1 MLLKMKSTVMMRK
14 MAAVSTNTLLL
25 LCCCFVT
32 STVSLDRCDHYAQA
46 GQAFSLP
53 LKYKAYKNAS
63 HSLKWL
69 HKDSVIVYQKPGKF
83 FIGSE
88 RHIDQH
94 GSLKLTNLMKGSR
107 ETYTSEIYNSDGAQ
121 IHTDNVLL
129 CVLDKVSKPAVTLSC
144 VKSTVSFSCKVAQ
157 AQDVTFKWIQNG
169 KVVKE
174 TEKTLTRTL
183 KQLTAESS
191 FICNVSNPVSHELSE
206 PVKSTCDSQSN
217 HGSKIPEKLFGFDF
231 WTMVGILAGGGGL
244 ILLLIV
250 ITIICCN
257 RARRKRH
264 KHLKDEEE
272 LRLNFSPEQQQQQQQ
287 HRHHHH
293 HHQQQP
299 AGHTGPRQHR
309 AKPARDPEHPK
320 GSDTTGTHPR
330 HPRPSPR
337 TPGQGSRPGD
347 EGGEEQPPPLPQP
360 RKKAP
365 KTPRARNNVN
375 A

>member
-32 STVSLDRCDHYAQA
+32 STVSQDGCDSYVPA

-53 LKYKAYKNAS
+53 LKYKDYKSAS
-63 HSLKWL
+63 HSLKWQ
-69 HKDSVIVYQKPGKF
+69 HNGSPIVYLRQGTF
-83 FIGSE
+83 AIGSE
-88 RHIDQH
+88 GDIDQD
-94 GSLKLTNLMKGSR
+94 GSLKLTSLKKGSR
-107 ETYTSEIYNSDGAQ
+107 ETYTSEVYRDGMQ
-121 IHTDNVLL
+121 IHRDSVTL
-129 CVLDKVSKPAVTLSC
+129 CVLGKVSKPEVTFTC
-144 VKSTVSFSCKVAQ
+144 VKSTVTFSCKVAQ

-169 KVVKE
+169 KAVEE
-174 TEKTLTRTL
+174 TKPTLSRPL
-183 KQLTAESS
+183 KQLTTESS
-191 FICNVSNPVSHELSE
+191 FNCNVSNPVSHELSE
-206 PVKSTCDSQSN
+206 PVKSTCVSQSTQD
-217 HGSKIPEKLFGFDF
+217 SKIPEKLFGFDF

-250 ITIICCN
+250 ISIICCN

-264 KHLKDEEE
+264 KQLKDEEE
-272 LRLNFSPEQQQQQQQ
+272 LRLNFSHEQQQQQQH
-287 HRHHHH
+287 HRHHHHH

-309 AKPARDPEHPK
+309 AKLARNPEHPK

-337 TPGQGSRPGD
+337 TPGQ
-347 EGGEEQPPPLPQP
+347 
-360 RKKAP
+360 
-365 KTPRARNNVN
+365 
-375 A
+375 